1 MLRAILDILSVCRP
15 EVDTA
20 VSAAYAAAYR
30 IRVALGV
37 EKAVAV
43 MEMMRI
49 PGGIPGGKA
58 GPAKFPV
65 DKGKGKEKEKE
76 IEKGKEKEKEKG
88 KEKEKK
94 AEIEVK
100 NEVKKTKDKITE
112 EEKEFDTI
120 EEINANKER
129 NKNLTALY
137 LVLEKEVS
145 AAAVA
150 FEHLRHSILGLT
162 ASLSVVSGSD
172 TYCIAYLFDHNNFK
186 CAIGKIENSTS
197 IYRSSL

>member
-30 IRVALGV
+30 IRIALGV

-76 IEKGKEKEKEKG
+76 IEKGKEKEKEK
-88 KEKEKK
+88 EKK

-100 NEVKKTKDKITE
+100 NEVKKTKEKMTE

-162 ASLSVVSGSD
+162 ASLSVVS
-172 TYCIAYLFDHNNFK
+172 
-186 CAIGKIENSTS
+186 
-197 IYRSSL
+197 